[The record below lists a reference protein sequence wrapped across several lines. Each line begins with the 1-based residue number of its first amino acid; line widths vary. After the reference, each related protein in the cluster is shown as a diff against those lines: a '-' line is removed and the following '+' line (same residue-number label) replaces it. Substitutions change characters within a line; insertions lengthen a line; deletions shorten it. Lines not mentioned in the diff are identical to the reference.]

1 MLHFRIDP
9 TVEMLRR
16 KPKKST
22 KEKIR
27 SPRYMLNNEKSQIPA
42 DAPIWTLN
50 RAALRHLNWEDKEIP
65 IYDPESDDGDD
76 DNNDD
81 NDNNAETSRSGRKR
95 KRKEKK
101 NKKSKKSKKK

>member
-1 MLHFRIDP
+1 
-9 TVEMLRR
+9 
-16 KPKKST
+16 
-22 KEKIR
+22 
-27 SPRYMLNNEKSQIPA
+27 MLNNEKSQIPA

-76 DNNDD
+76 DN
-81 NDNNAETSRSGRKR
+81 DNNAETSRSGRKR